1 MAASSTEQATVPN
14 SSRKDTRR
22 NRVRVRPKTGA
33 FSSEYRASQRE
44 IAQKA
49 KAEAEGRTYTK
60 HEKTAQRT
68 AEIVKEDREKA
79 RPKELEEYKEGLRDV
94 LSERFGP
101 VRHVTDM
108 TPDQRILQA
117 QTNILENQKKMAQA
131 RTDKRD
137 GASRRQAPGASSEES
152 RTRGEGC
159 RQTEG

>member
-1 MAASSTEQATVPN
+1 M
-14 SSRKDTRR
+14 
-22 NRVRVRPKTGA
+22 
-33 FSSEYRASQRE
+33 RE
-44 IAQKA
+44 NKQKA

-131 RTDKRD
+131 RTDKREGLAED
-137 GASRRQAPGASSEES
+137 KRLGQARKKAEREEKAAAKRLALVLAVKGCAFPHVVS
-152 RTRGEGC
+152 GFRT
-159 RQTEG
+159 

>member
-1 MAASSTEQATVPN
+1 MAASSTDQAP
-14 SSRKDTRR
+14 RKDTRR
-22 NRVRVRPKTGA
+22 NRNRPLTGSRSA
-33 FSSEYRASQRE
+33 GHQRIVRE
-44 IAQKA
+44 IKQKA
-49 KAEAEGRTYTK
+49 NAEAEGRTYTK

-79 RPKELEEYKEGLRDV
+79 RPKELAEYKEGLRDV

-117 QTNILENQKKMAQA
+117 QTDILESQKKMAQA

-152 RTRGEGC
+152 RKGGEGC
-159 RQTEG
+159 CQTEG